1 MKKGIRKVLL
11 LSILLITIAAIT
23 VTTVFASLGTWSYH
37 AFAMNISGTS
47 DGISGKMVN
56 DPVGPYWAANIL
68 TYIDNPP
75 ISLNLGWNW
84 FSGTEKCG
92 TVAIQNVQGDPYYA
106 YTQQRAATIFLTA
119 QPCGTTRYGL
129 SSGKHIVTAGG
140 TNYYDT
146 WTQTEVI
153 P

>member
-1 MKKGIRKVLL
+1 
-11 LSILLITIAAIT
+11 
-23 VTTVFASLGTWSYH
+23 
-37 AFAMNISGTS
+37 
-47 DGISGKMVN
+47 MVN
-56 DPVGPYWAANIL
+56 DPVGAYWAANIL

-75 ISLNLGWNW
+75 ISLNIGWNW

-106 YTQQRAATIFLTA
+106 NKQQRAATLFLTA
-119 QPCGTTRYGL
+119 QPCGSTRYGL
-129 SSGKHIVTAGG
+129 SSGKHIATAGG
-140 TNYYDT
+140 TDYYDT